1 MKLLKIKKL
10 ALVSMVALLAG
21 CGGSEEK
28 ITLDPV
34 AGTSEQVSETRGS
47 VVMNFV
53 TSNIP
58 FPHDALFSG
67 STDGTLNIPVDDET
81 DFGDPT
87 VALNALDGFSTSA
100 PITFSLTKS
109 LDTTDA
115 NANTIPDV
123 LETGVQVYKT
133 TADPATKAV
142 LSVDGLLIPGVD
154 YFPTA
159 VDADTIALLPL
170 KPLNPKTTYLVVV
183 NTNLKDGDKQSLIKG
198 TIYEQLSGA
207 ESLSGA
213 LAALEPL
220 RQLTNAQ
227 LAALASAS
235 VDVSAVTAS
244 WTFTTQSTSD
254 VLESVKSSIAS
265 NANTSLTLVDSEL
278 DTSDVGGQGAA
289 KIYAGT
295 LEVPYYLTAPTDTN
309 PLPVVRSFWQGVGGS
324 YLSQFNPS
332 PVKTVDL
339 TIPVVMTKPLIGTK
353 PDAGWPVVIFQHGV
367 TQNRGSVLAVADA
380 LAQAGYAA
388 IAIDMPL
395 HGITPDNTTF
405 AALRMADAERT
416 FDVDLVT
423 QDENGSV
430 TVAAPDGIADSSGR
444 HFINLSSLLTTRDNL
459 RQAVSD
465 LMQLQSALPS
475 VNLLDSS
482 FNPEGA
488 TEIDGTQV
496 AFVGHSLGGI
506 VGGVFTNLMDDELKS
521 SVFAMAGTQAS
532 YLLAGS
538 PVFGPEIVAGLGAQ
552 GVEAGSAD
560 FNQFL
565 LAAQSVVDSAD
576 PVNYVSNITKP
587 SLMIEVVGDGVDAS
601 TQDQVVPNRVPT
613 APLAGTEPWIALQGL
628 NDVTGSG
635 AVTGGKGVMRF
646 TSGDHSSIL
655 LPEPDLTTTVTM
667 QEAMA
672 SFVATEGAAV
682 SVSDETTIK
691 Q

>member
-34 AGTSEQVSETRGS
+34 SGTSEQVAETRGS

-81 DFGDPT
+81 NYGDPT

-100 PITFSLTKS
+100 PITFSLTKA

-133 TADPATKAV
+133 IADPATKAV
-142 LSVDGLLIPGVD
+142 SKIDEQLIPGVH

-159 VDADTIALLPL
+159 VDAGTVALIPL
-170 KPLNPKTTYLVVV
+170 KPLDPKTTYLVVV

-198 TIYEQLSGA
+198 TIYQQLSGT
-207 ESLSGA
+207 EPLSGA
-213 LAALEPL
+213 LAALESL

-227 LAALASAS
+227 LAALS
-235 VDVSAVTAS
+235 VRVDISTVVAS

-254 VLESVKSSIAS
+254 VLETVKTSITS
-265 NANTSLTLVDSEL
+265 NANTSLALVDSDL

-380 LAQAGYAA
+380 LANAGYAA

-395 HGITPDNTTF
+395 HGITPNNTTL
-405 AALRMADAERT
+405 AALRMAEVERT

-423 QDENGSV
+423 QDETGSV

-459 RQAVSD
+459 RQAVAD

-488 TEIDGTQV
+488 NEIDGTQV

-506 VGGVFTNLMDDELKS
+506 VGGVFTKLMDDELQS
-521 SVFAMAGTQAS
+521 SVFAMAGVQAS

-576 PVNYVSNITKP
+576 PVNYVSNITTP
-587 SLMIEVVGDGVDAS
+587 SLMIEVVGDGVDG
-601 TQDQVVPNRVPT
+601 TTKDQVVPNRVPT

-655 LPEPDLTTTVTM
+655 LPEPDLTATETM

-672 SFVATEGAAV
+672 SFVASKGADV
-682 SVSDETTIK
+682 SVSDKTTIK